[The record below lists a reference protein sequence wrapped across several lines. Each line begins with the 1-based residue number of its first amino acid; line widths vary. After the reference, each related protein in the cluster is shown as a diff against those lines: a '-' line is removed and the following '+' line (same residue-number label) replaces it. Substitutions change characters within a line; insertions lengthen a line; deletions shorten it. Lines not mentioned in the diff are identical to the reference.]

1 MNGRYLWGTI
11 LIVLT
16 LCGCSNNDANNESS
30 SFVKYGISNGVKSVK
45 VLSYKA
51 VEDFENIDK
60 GDILNQGNYTMKFDN
75 SGNCIEIANYS
86 AKGELSSKTL
96 YEYASD
102 TQMLIKEKY
111 YSSSNELGTEKTYEY
126 DGSFLSSRIDYDPD
140 AKDLIKYVISSHIY
154 MKFEYTNDT
163 KHITGFTRYDDEKK
177 SAVFK
182 YVWTDNVAQ
191 IVAYDA
197 SGTTKTGHYRIEE
210 YDSYDRIIKMVY
222 GDTGTTCEVEYN
234 EKGLPIYLKN
244 AHMSNTTV
252 VFDPYNK
259 TEKTLY
265 YTYTYDKKGNWIER
279 IEYEGVIKKP
289 TAISTQTIEY

>member
-102 TQMLIKEKY
+102 TQMLIKEKHQFHRM
-111 YSSSNELGTEKTYEY
+111 N
-126 DGSFLSSRIDYDPD
+126 
-140 AKDLIKYVISSHIY
+140 
-154 MKFEYTNDT
+154 
-163 KHITGFTRYDDEKK
+163 
-177 SAVFK
+177 
-182 YVWTDNVAQ
+182 
-191 IVAYDA
+191 
-197 SGTTKTGHYRIEE
+197 
-210 YDSYDRIIKMVY
+210 
-222 GDTGTTCEVEYN
+222 
-234 EKGLPIYLKN
+234 
-244 AHMSNTTV
+244 
-252 VFDPYNK
+252 
-259 TEKTLY
+259 
-265 YTYTYDKKGNWIER
+265 
-279 IEYEGVIKKP
+279 
-289 TAISTQTIEY
+289 